1 MFCEKCGDKI
11 EVNETYCNKCGNYLG
26 NRQPLQQQQAQ
37 TQAAIIQQVP
47 KQQVVQQQV
56 QQQVQQPVQQIA
68 QQMAQPTMPQVQQQ
82 PQQNVQFNQIVQQ
95 FCSPNTNNNVNN
107 NNNNSNMFGNNV
119 RSLNAQMMNMNYNK
133 QPNTMSNQSLV
144 NINYNHQ
151 TPQQPQRKKTKS
163 VALGFVLGAFIFGIL
178 AFVILTTFQDS
189 VYLSD
194 NSYKEDTEEQG
205 KKSSKTKTVIIYDNK
220 YSGMNIASKQDAY
233 KLIEK
238 DSVDQKST
246 CPKEI
251 IEIENN
257 IIKNYGITAVNLCEM
272 EAGFAKEVGNVFK
285 NIYENYPDAKGYLTN
300 LTLVNAPISSGYIA
314 AFQPIFTFATSAT
327 DSTYPWVL
335 KTQIYL
341 NTSYFLNKP
350 RLQSSVESGSSSG
363 HFPPNATI
371 YSPVAHEMGHYLSF
385 LAMMNNYDIDS
396 ILLINDSDTDVLY
409 QLIDDFAKGTFS
421 LKMITEAYNNFK
433 RDVGTTLNLDD
444 WRATISSYAVAK
456 DNSGNY
462 IYDET
467 IAESFHDVYL
477 NGDKAAQA
485 SKYIVAVL
493 KEKLKKG
500 A

>member
-11 EVNETYCNKCGNYLG
+11 EVNEKYCNKCGNYLG
-26 NRQPLQQQQAQ
+26 NRQPLHQQQAQ
-37 TQAAIIQQVP
+37 TQAAIIQQAP

-56 QQQVQQPVQQIA
+56 QQPVQQSI

-95 FCSPNTNNNVNN
+95 FCSPTTNNNVNN

-119 RSLNAQMMNMNYNK
+119 RSLNHQMMNMNYNK

-272 EAGFAKEVGNVFK
+272 ETGFAKEVGNVFK

-385 LAMMNNYDIDS
+385 LAMMNNYDVDS

>member
-1 MFCEKCGDKI
+1 MFCEKCGDKV

-26 NRQPLQQQQAQ
+26 DRQPLQQQTQ

-47 KQQVVQQQV
+47 KQQ
-56 QQQVQQPVQQIA
+56 PVQQMA
-68 QQMAQPTMPQVQQQ
+68 QQIAQPTMPQVQQ
-82 PQQNVQFNQIVQQ
+82 PQQNAQSFNAL
-95 FCSPNTNNNVNN
+95 NTNNSVNN
-107 NNNNSNMFGNNV
+107 NTNMFGNNV

-133 QPNTMSNQSLV
+133 QPDTMSNQSLV

-151 TPQQPQRKKTKS
+151 IPQQPQRKKTKS
-163 VALGFVLGAFIFGIL
+163 VVLGISLGAIIFGIFAL
-178 AFVILTTFQDS
+178 VILATFQDS

-194 NSYKEDTEEQG
+194 NSYKDETEEQG
-205 KKSSKTKTVIIYDNK
+205 KKYSKTKTVIIYDNK

-251 IEIENN
+251 IEIENE
-257 IIKNYGITAVNLCEM
+257 IIKKYGITAVNLCEM

-341 NTSYFLNKP
+341 NTSYFLNKS
-350 RLQSSVESGSSSG
+350 RLQSSVESGSESG

-385 LAMMNNYDIDS
+385 LAMMNNYDVDS
-396 ILLINDSDTDVLY
+396 ILLINDKDTEVLY
-409 QLIDDFAKGTFS
+409 QLIDDFGKGTFS

-485 SKYIVAVL
+485 SKYVVAVL

>member
-11 EVNETYCNKCGNYLG
+11 EVNEKYCNKCGNYLG

-37 TQAAIIQQVP
+37 TQAAIIQQAP

-56 QQQVQQPVQQIA
+56 QQPVQQSI

-95 FCSPNTNNNVNN
+95 FCSPTTNNNVNN

-257 IIKNYGITAVNLCEM
+257 
-272 EAGFAKEVGNVFK
+272 F
-285 NIYENYPDAKGYLTN
+285 
-300 LTLVNAPISSGYIA
+300 
-314 AFQPIFTFATSAT
+314 
-327 DSTYPWVL
+327 
-335 KTQIYL
+335 
-341 NTSYFLNKP
+341 
-350 RLQSSVESGSSSG
+350 
-363 HFPPNATI
+363 
-371 YSPVAHEMGHYLSF
+371 
-385 LAMMNNYDIDS
+385 
-396 ILLINDSDTDVLY
+396 
-409 QLIDDFAKGTFS
+409 
-421 LKMITEAYNNFK
+421 
-433 RDVGTTLNLDD
+433 
-444 WRATISSYAVAK
+444 
-456 DNSGNY
+456 
-462 IYDET
+462 
-467 IAESFHDVYL
+467 
-477 NGDKAAQA
+477 
-485 SKYIVAVL
+485 
-493 KEKLKKG
+493 
-500 A
+500 

>member
-1 MFCEKCGDKI
+1 MFCNKCGDKV
-11 EVNETYCNKCGNYLG
+11 EANETYCNKCGNFLG
-26 NRQPLQQQQAQ
+26 NGQPAAPQVPTTPYVAQQHPVGQP
-37 TQAAIIQQVP
+37 QQV
-47 KQQVVQQQV
+47 
-56 QQQVQQPVQQIA
+56 
-68 QQMAQPTMPQVQQQ
+68 MQPTMPQVQQVPQQQ
-82 PQQNVQFNQIVQQ
+82 PQTMQQ
-95 FCSPNTNNNVNN
+95 VPQQTFNNNVNN
-107 NNNNSNMFGNNV
+107 NDNSQMFVGNV
-119 RSLNAQMMNMNYNK
+119 RSLNAQMMNMNYNQ
-133 QPNTMSNQSLV
+133 QPTNQNQMNV
-144 NINYNHQ
+144 NYNQQ
-151 TPQQPQRKKTKS
+151 TPNNNQTKKKAKS
-163 VALGFVLGAFIFGIL
+163 VMLGFVIGAVVFGAL

-194 NSYKEDTEEQG
+194 DTYKEETEEKE
-205 KKSSKTKTVIIYDNK
+205 KKTSKTKTVIVYDNK
-220 YSGMNIASKQDAY
+220 YTGMNISTKDDAN
-233 KLIEK
+233 KLIVK
-238 DSVDQKST
+238 DSVDQKGA

-251 IEIENN
+251 KAIEED

-272 EAGFAKEVGNVFK
+272 ETDFAKEVGNVFK
-285 NIYENYPDAKGYLTN
+285 IIYDTFPDAKGYLTN

-314 AFQPIFTFATSAT
+314 AFQPIFTFATSDT

-341 NTSYFLNKP
+341 NTSYFLNKD
-350 RLQSSVESGSSSG
+350 RLKSSVESGSASG

-385 LAMMNNYDIDS
+385 LAMMNNYNVDS
-396 ILLINDSDTDVLY
+396 ILLIQDSDTDVLY
-409 QLIDDFAKGTFS
+409 KLIEDFGKGTFS
-421 LKMITEAYNNFK
+421 LTMITEAYNNFK
-433 RDVGTTLNLDD
+433 KEVGTSLNLDD

-467 IAESFHDVYL
+467 VAEAFHDVYL

-485 SKYIVAVL
+485 SKYVVAVL

>member
-47 KQQVVQQQV
+47 KQHA
-56 QQQVQQPVQQIA
+56 VQQPVQQPI
-68 QQMAQPTMPQVQQQ
+68 QQIAQPTMPQVQQQ
-82 PQQNVQFNQIVQQ
+82 PQQNTQSFNTL
-95 FCSPNTNNNVNN
+95 NTNNNVNN
-107 NNNNSNMFGNNV
+107 NNNNTNMFDNNV

-133 QPNTMSNQSLV
+133 QSNTMSNQSLV

-238 DSVDQKST
+238 DSIDQKST

-350 RLQSSVESGSSSG
+350 RLQSSVESGSESG

-385 LAMMNNYDIDS
+385 LAMMNNYDVDS

>member
-1 MFCEKCGDKI
+1 MFCEKCGDKV
-11 EVNETYCNKCGNYLG
+11 EANETYCNKCGNYLG
-26 NRQPLQQQQAQ
+26 NRQPLQQQQNQ

-47 KQQVVQQQV
+47 N
-56 QQQVQQPVQQIA
+56 QQPVQQPA
-68 QQMAQPTMPQVQQQ
+68 QQMQQPTAQVQQQTMPQVQQ
-82 PQQNVQFNQIVQQ
+82 PKQNVQFDQIVQQ
-95 FCSPNTNNNVNN
+95 FCSTNVNSNTNNNV

-119 RSLNAQMMNMNYNK
+119 RSLNAQMMNMNYNQ

-144 NINYNHQ
+144 NINYNYQ
-151 TPQQPQRKKTKS
+151 QQQQQPSKRKKTKS
-163 VALGFVLGAFIFGIL
+163 VALGFIIGAVIFGVL
-178 AFVILTTFQDS
+178 AFGILTTFQDS

-194 NSYKEDTEEQG
+194 DSYKEDTEEQG

-251 IEIENN
+251 IEIEND
-257 IIKNYGITAVNLCEM
+257 IIKKYGITAVNLCEM

-350 RLQSSVESGSSSG
+350 RLQSSVESGSASG

-385 LAMMNNYDIDS
+385 LAMMNNYDVDS
-396 ILLINDSDTDVLY
+396 ILLINDADTDVLY

-433 RDVGTTLNLDD
+433 KDVGTTLNLDD

-485 SKYIVAVL
+485 SKYVVAVL